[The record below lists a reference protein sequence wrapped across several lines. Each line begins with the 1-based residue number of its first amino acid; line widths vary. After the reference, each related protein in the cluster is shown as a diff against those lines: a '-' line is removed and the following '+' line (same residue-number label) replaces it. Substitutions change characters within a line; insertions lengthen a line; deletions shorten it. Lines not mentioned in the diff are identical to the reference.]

1 MDYKVE
7 KTFFIECLSIERK
20 EWIYDAF
27 KLFNSSGLCKNIIGA
42 LCKILN
48 VFYKALVNNFDN
60 RLIIIIIYYYYY
72 SS

>member
-7 KTFFIECLSIERK
+7 KTFFIECLSIQK
-20 EWIYDAF
+20 EKKWNYDAF

-60 RLIIIIIYYYYY
+60 RL
-72 SS
+72 

>member
-7 KTFFIECLSIERK
+7 KTFFIECLSIQK
-20 EWIYDAF
+20 EKNWNYNAF

-48 VFYKALVNNFDN
+48 VFYNRYKALVNNFDN
-60 RLIIIIIYYYYY
+60 RL
-72 SS
+72 

>member
-1 MDYKVE
+1 MLVY
-7 KTFFIECLSIERK
+7 IERK
-20 EWIYDAF
+20 KMEFSDAF

>member
-20 EWIYDAF
+20 KWIYDAF

-48 VFYKALVNNFDN
+48 VFHKALVNNFDN
-60 RLIIIIIYYYYY
+60 RL
-72 SS
+72 